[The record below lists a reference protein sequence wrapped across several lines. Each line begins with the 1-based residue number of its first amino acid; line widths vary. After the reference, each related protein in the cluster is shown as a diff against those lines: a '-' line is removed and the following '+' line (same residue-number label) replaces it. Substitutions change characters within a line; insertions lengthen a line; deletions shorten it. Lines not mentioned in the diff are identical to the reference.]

1 MELDGALECHA
12 LFPDVFVLDLDHAVV
27 YDLITLLDGRLLV
40 LKAGHTGTEGVHLVA
55 LADLEAERSHLILE
69 ELIFEVRAG
78 PWVLA
83 DFL

>member
-1 MELDGALECHA
+1 MQLDRALEGYT
-12 LFPDVFVLDLDHAVV
+12 LFPNVLVLDRNHAVV
-27 YDLITLLDGRLLV
+27 YDLITLLDGGFLV